1 LSKFGAVF
9 LMLLFAAAL
18 NALRPQGIPSVAPA
32 RPRVLAN
39 EALTAINGGLLF
51 VLLAA
56 VAITVLYIRPLLS
69 VHYLVGFALIPPL
82 ALKLVSTGYRFM
94 QYYRQDHDFRLAEP
108 PPLFLRF
115 AVAPTLVVSA
125 LTVMGTGLEL
135 WAFADRFGTWWLS
148 AHTVSAVVFM
158 AAMFVH
164 LLSHLRRSV
173 GALAEEVDGRP
184 AARAV
189 SRRSIL
195 LASAILGFVLAAVSL
210 TYASPFG
217 SSVGGG

>member
-1 LSKFGAVF
+1 
-9 LMLLFAAAL
+9 
-18 NALRPQGIPSVAPA
+18 
-32 RPRVLAN
+32 
-39 EALTAINGGLLF
+39 
-51 VLLAA
+51 
-56 VAITVLYIRPLLS
+56 
-69 VHYLVGFALIPPL
+69 FALSTAL
-82 ALKLVSTGYRFM
+82 ALKMVSTGYRFM

-189 SRRSIL
+189 SRRSIV
-195 LASAILGFVLAAVSL
+195 LASASRGFVLAVGTL
-210 TYASPFG
+210 TY
-217 SSVGGG
+217 